1 MGHFYVNF
9 TLKTTDSDDVAD
21 TLEQAGR
28 SAFVTRPQGGCVVVF
43 EEQTDSQDVNEI
55 EEVGAMLSKQQKC
68 PVLAILNHDDDIL
81 AYWLCDRGQ
90 LIDSYN
96 SAPDYFA
103 GSMEGDRGGDVDL
116 LCKTLGKPA
125 AAQPVREILE
135 GDDYT
140 FAFMRHGALCAA
152 LNLPEWAVGVGY
164 RYLEEG
170 DFPDGLSEENLRRV
184 Q

>member
-1 MGHFYVNF
+1 MGNFYVNF

-21 TLEQAGR
+21 TLQQAGR

-43 EEQTDSQDVNEI
+43 EEQTDSQDANEI
-55 EEVGAMLSKQQKC
+55 EEVGFMLSKQQKC

-81 AYWLCDRGQ
+81 AYWLFDRGQ

-116 LCKTLGKPA
+116 LCKTLGNPRCGSTCA
-125 AAQPVREILE
+125 
-135 GDDYT
+135 GDPRRGRLH
-140 FAFMRHGALCAA
+140 FRFHAPRGALCRTQPARM
-152 LNLPEWAVGVGY
+152 GG
-164 RYLEEG
+164 
-170 DFPDGLSEENLRRV
+170 RRRLQV
-184 Q
+184 S